1 MGPFARHTHPMTA
14 APTSPSPARPDAS
27 ADWLDQLLASDAAD
41 HGGDYIADSGFTA
54 RIMQALPV
62 RQALPAWRTPAVV
75 AMWLVAAALL
85 ATSLPGTAHEV
96 AREAF
101 RLFAGKAVLA
111 VDAGIRS
118 GRYRRRDVDRRGGG
132 AAPRLTA
139 PTCFVRVPPNK

>member
-41 HGGDYIADSGFTA
+41 HGGDYIPDSGFTA

-101 RLFAGKAVLA
+101 RLFAAKPFSLSTLAFVLA
-111 VDAGIRS
+111 AIGVATWTAAAVAL
-118 GRYRRRDVDRRGGG
+118 RRD
-132 AAPRLTA
+132 
-139 PTCFVRVPPNK
+139 